1 MPLALILFAIFLLGP
16 ILLQGCSKK
25 EGGPSVPVKNP
36 NSITVGSIGDAQRLL
51 PPLASDGASGDVS
64 GWIFNG
70 LVKYDK
76 NVNLVGD
83 LAESF
88 EASEDCRTAT
98 FHLRKGV
105 RWHDGPELTAADV
118 DFTYRK
124 MIDPKVATPYSGDF
138 ERVKELT
145 VLDPYTVR
153 VTYKE
158 PFAPGLAS
166 WGMGILPKHLLDGK
180 DINASELNR
189 KPVGTG
195 PYRFQEWVSGQR
207 IVLKANDDYF
217 EGRPHVDQYI
227 YRIIPDT
234 STMFLE
240 LKAGGL
246 DYMGLTPLLFQRQT
260 DTPLFRKNFN
270 KFRYPAFAY
279 TYMGYNLQDPKFQDR
294 RVRQAIAHAVD
305 KKSIIQGVLLG
316 LGRPATGPFPP
327 ESWAYDTTVRDYP
340 YDPEKAKSLLK
351 EAGWSDSNG
360 DGVLDKNGVPFR
372 FTLLTNQGN
381 EERAKNAEIIQQNL
395 SKIGIRVDIKI
406 LEWQALLHE
415 FIDKRKFD
423 AIILGWS
430 LGRDPDAYDI
440 FHSSKTKEGE
450 FNFVSYKN
458 PRVDELLLEGRK
470 TCNQEKRTEIYHE
483 IHRLIAED
491 QPYTFLYYPEALPVI
506 HKRFTGIEPSPIGIW
521 YNFKDWQVP
530 SNWKSLLQ

>member
-1 MPLALILFAIFLLGP
+1 
-16 ILLQGCSKK
+16 
-25 EGGPSVPVKNP
+25 
-36 NSITVGSIGDAQRLL
+36 
-51 PPLASDGASGDVS
+51 
-64 GWIFNG
+64 
-70 LVKYDK
+70 
-76 NVNLVGD
+76 
-83 LAESF
+83 
-88 EASEDCRTAT
+88 
-98 FHLRKGV
+98 
-105 RWHDGPELTAADV
+105 
-118 DFTYRK
+118 
-124 MIDPKVATPYSGDF
+124 
-138 ERVKELT
+138 
-145 VLDPYTVR
+145 
-153 VTYKE
+153 
-158 PFAPGLAS
+158 
-166 WGMGILPKHLLDGK
+166 
-180 DINASELNR
+180 
-189 KPVGTG
+189 VGTG

-246 DYMGLTPLLFQRQT
+246 DYMGLTPLLFQKQT

-360 DGVLDKNGVPFR
+360 DDVLDKNGVPFR

-506 HKRFTGIEPSPIGIW
+506 HKRFQGIEPSPIGIW

-530 SNWKSLLQ
+530 KDWEGFLK